1 MNGMNIKA
9 KIALTIGV
17 LVSMIVLLVALSVAN
32 LQILTATEPDSP
44 AAGPGLNWLRMFW
57 AMMSKRRFLTPPLVE
72 PVQPP
77 DSMANRSSIQV
88 N

>member
-44 AAGPGLNWLRMFW
+44 AAGRVEPGLDMDYGN
-57 AMMSKRRFLTPPLVE
+57 RRHLHL
-72 PVQPP
+72 
-77 DSMANRSSIQV
+77 DRYRYAHQV
-88 N
+88 ACIH

>member
-32 LQILTATEPDSP
+32 LQILTATEPDSCRS
-44 AAGPGLNWLRMFW
+44 GIEPGLDMDYGN
-57 AMMSKRRFLTPPLVE
+57 RRHLHL
-72 PVQPP
+72 
-77 DSMANRSSIQV
+77 DRYRYAHQV
-88 N
+88 ACIH

>member
-44 AAGPGLNWLRMFW
+44 GCRSGIEPGLDMDYGN
-57 AMMSKRRFLTPPLVE
+57 RRHLHL
-72 PVQPP
+72 
-77 DSMANRSSIQV
+77 DRYRYAHQV
-88 N
+88 ACIH

>member
-44 AAGPGLNWLRMFW
+44 AAGPGLNRALIWITVIGGICILIDRKSTRLNSSHESISRM
-57 AMMSKRRFLTPPLVE
+57 P
-72 PVQPP
+72 
-77 DSMANRSSIQV
+77 SSA
-88 N
+88 